1 MNQLI
6 LATHNNHKAREFQDI
21 LPQYSVK
28 TLADLGHDEE
38 IEETATDLEGNSLL
52 KAKTIFKRYGYVV
65 ISDDSGLEVNALN
78 GAPGVYSARYAGE
91 PRNDQRN
98 TEKLLYKLQGASNR
112 KAQFRTVITLMS
124 PGNSFQF
131 EGIVSGTIAES
142 PRGEAGFGY
151 DPVFVPKGY
160 QQTFAELPAD
170 LKNKISHRANAI
182 EKLLHFLNE
191 HPRFCEILEKTDDPS
206 P

>member
-98 TEKLLYKLQGASNR
+98 TEKLLYKLKGASNR

-160 QQTFAELPAD
+160 KQTFAELPAD

-191 HPRFCEILEKTDDPS
+191 HPRFCEILK
-206 P
+206 

>member
-1 MNQLI
+1 MNKLI

-91 PRNDQRN
+91 PRNDQQN

-191 HPRFCEILEKTDDPS
+191 HPRFCEILK
-206 P
+206 